1 MLTTNSSHIRDV
13 MVFHLELN
21 RRYVSSRSLWY
32 ECSASEVCYE
42 KALQW
47 PCSWHFRGC
56 IEVVGKGVFLF
67 MKTKY
72 KHDIGDE
79 SLFWYTYLN
88 GDMVYNYKL
97 NS

>member
-21 RRYVSSRSLWY
+21 RRYMFQVGACGTSVVLQKRNTK
-32 ECSASEVCYE
+32 

-47 PCSWHFRGC
+47 PSFWHFRGC
-56 IEVVGKGVFLF
+56 IEVVGKRAFLF

-79 SLFWYTYLN
+79 S
-88 GDMVYNYKL
+88 
-97 NS
+97 